1 MKQQSRKHRPRYRNK
16 YLHTTIWVLQIVAGC
31 AVFAL
36 GFDLFL
42 APHGINAGGLSG
54 LAMVFVHLTKL
65 GTVGAVTFIANIP
78 LYLIGW
84 RHIGRKFFI
93 GSLIGSFFLSF
104 WMDVFAYLPLI
115 PTEPILGA
123 LYGGV
128 LCGAG
133 GGLVFASGASTGG
146 SDIINRLL
154 KKRWRNVPIGKI
166 VLVFDSGVVLLTAI
180 AFQDATT
187 ILYCGITLFCCSK
200 LVDAVVYSFD
210 YSKVA
215 LIISAKYEEVAAA
228 ISGKLDRGA
237 TFLYGQG
244 VYSGTDTKVVLT
256 AVKRQELADLK
267 ELVIS
272 IDPDAFII
280 LQESHQVLGEGFVRY
295 SDNSL

>member
-1 MKQQSRKHRPRYRNK
+1 MKKHQNHVPKIRNK
-16 YLHTTIWVLQIVAGC
+16 YLRAVIWVLQIVTGTAL
-31 AVFAL
+31 FAL

-42 APHGINAGGLSG
+42 APHDINAGGLSG
-54 LAMVFVHLTKL
+54 LAMVFVHLTKI
-65 GTVGAVTFIANIP
+65 GTVGVVTLCANIP

-93 GSLIGSFFLSF
+93 GSLLGSFFLSF
-104 WMDVFAYLPLI
+104 WMEVFCFLPGI
-115 PTEPILGA
+115 TTEPILGA
-123 LYGGV
+123 LYGGI
-128 LCGAG
+128 LCGTG

-154 KKRWRNVPIGKI
+154 KKRWPNVPLGKI
-166 VLVFDSGVVLLTAI
+166 VLGFDATVVVLTAI

-187 ILYCGITLFCCSK
+187 ILYCGITIFCGSK
-200 LVDAVVYSFD
+200 MVDAVVYSFD

-215 LIISAKYEEVAAA
+215 MIISTKHDEIAHA
-228 ISGKLDRGA
+228 ISTELDRGA

-244 VYSGTDTKVVLT
+244 VYSGKDTKVVLT

-267 ELVIS
+267 KVVMR

-280 LQESHQVLGEGFVRY
+280 LQESHQVLGEGFVQY

>member
-1 MKQQSRKHRPRYRNK
+1 MKRRQKHAPRVTNP
-16 YLHTTIWVLQIVAGC
+16 YLRSVIWVAQIVVGC
-31 AVFAL
+31 ALFGL

-54 LAMVFVHLTKL
+54 LAMVFVRLTKI
-65 GTVGAVTFIANIP
+65 GSVGIVTLCANIP
-78 LYLIGW
+78 LYLVGW

-93 GSLIGSFFLSF
+93 GSLLGSFFLSF
-104 WMDVFAYLPLI
+104 WMEVFSFLPAFE
-115 PTEPILGA
+115 TEPILGA

-128 LCGAG
+128 LCGTG

-154 KKRWRNVPIGKI
+154 KKRWANVPIGTI
-166 VLVFDSGVVLLTAI
+166 IMCFDTTVVILTAI
-180 AFQDATT
+180 AFRDAATV
-187 ILYCGITLFCCSK
+187 LYCGITIFVCSK
-200 LVDAVVYSFD
+200 MVDAVVYRFD

-215 LIISAKYEEVAAA
+215 IIISPKYEEIARA
-228 ISGKLDRGA
+228 ISVDLDRGA

-244 VYSGTDTKVVLT
+244 VYSGKDTKVVLT

-267 ELVIS
+267 KVIIN
-272 IDPDAFII
+272 IDPEAFII